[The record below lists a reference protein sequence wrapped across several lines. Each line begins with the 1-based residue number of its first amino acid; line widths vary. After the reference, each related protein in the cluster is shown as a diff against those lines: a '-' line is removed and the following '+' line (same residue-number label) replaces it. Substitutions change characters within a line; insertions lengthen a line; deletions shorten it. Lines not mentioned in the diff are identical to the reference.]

1 MSSLRGDVMLLTHG
15 GGGLVV
21 GAAVLLDGVLEGS
34 LDVFEGRR
42 VVAGPRAA
50 RPHRCWPS
58 CGAACSAARPPR
70 RTSGSCARRRS
81 RRTGSPAS

>member
-1 MSSLRGDVMLLTHG
+1 MLLTHG

-34 LDVFEGRR
+34 LDVLEGRR
-42 VVAGPRAA
+42 IVAGRELPGSPLLADAA
-50 RPHRCWPS
+50 R
-58 CGAACSAARPPR
+58 AACSAARPPR